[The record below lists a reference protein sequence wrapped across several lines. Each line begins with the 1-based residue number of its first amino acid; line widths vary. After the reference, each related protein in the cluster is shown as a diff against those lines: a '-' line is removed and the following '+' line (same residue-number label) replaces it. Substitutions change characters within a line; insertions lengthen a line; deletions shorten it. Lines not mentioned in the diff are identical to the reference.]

1 MGNPTDN
8 MPPTL
13 HIVRH
18 AEGFHNSS
26 KGGEGIHDPLLT
38 EKGQE
43 QCRKLCKDF
52 PHHDKSS
59 SAVSASSSCLSH
71 RNRPMSLWILDPP
84 MKRSQRNLA
93 ISWTSTG
100 SRTSH
105 IGTAMSANSTL
116 HPRHASSE

>member
-18 AEGFHNSS
+18 AEGFHN
-26 KGGEGIHDPLLT
+26 
-38 EKGQE
+38 
-43 QCRKLCKDF
+43 
-52 PHHDKSS
+52 SS

-93 ISWTSTG
+93 ISWASTG

-116 HPRHASSE
+116 HPRHASSEPANFELRSARDLRRRLHL